1 MKDLQNFENTSKKEY
16 VKNMFNSIAGRY
28 DFLNHFLSMNI
39 DYLWR
44 KKVIA
49 IMKPYQP
56 KNILDVATG
65 TADLAIQA
73 AVLNP
78 DQITGIDISEEMLK
92 VGQKKLLE
100 KNKDSLIHLINADAE
115 HIPFENDSFDA
126 CMVAFGVRNFE
137 DLKMGLSEMYR
148 VLQSKGIVVILEFS
162 KPTQFPI
169 KQIYGFYFK
178 LILPFIGKIVS
189 KNNNAY
195 MYLPD
200 SVSKFPEK
208 EAFIL
213 LLQEI
218 GFKSVKADQLSFGI
232 ASIYFGVK

>member
-1 MKDLQNFENTSKKEY
+1 MEVNIDKGKKEN
-16 VKNMFNSIAGRY
+16 VRNMFNNIAGNY

-39 DYLWR
+39 DHLWR
-44 KKVIA
+44 RKVVVILS
-49 IMKPYQP
+49 KH
-56 KNILDVATG
+56 KHDTILDVATV
-65 TADLAIQA
+65 TADLAIA
-73 AVLNP
+73 ACKLNP
-78 DQITGIDISEEMLK
+78 TSIIGIDISEEMLK
-92 VGQKKLLE
+92 VGQKKLFE

-218 GFKSVKADQLSFGI
+218 GFKAVKADQLSFGI